1 LLSYTNL
8 KHRPDK
14 VPMLDLHRLTLLREV
29 KLHGSMSAAARELS
43 YSHSAIS
50 QQLGVLEKETG
61 VVLLEKVGRNVRLT
75 PAGEEL
81 VRNTEAILAAM
92 ERAEA
97 DLATSHER
105 PQGVVALAAFTT
117 ISRSIMPVALAELA
131 REYPGLDVRL
141 RREDPEQAVIQLMS
155 RQVDAVISDAFP
167 GTAVNYPS
175 GIHTTL
181 IGHDPIRGYLPHGM
195 SFTGT
200 DQLRDIRWVAEPS
213 HSGSAQWALR
223 VCRERGFEPVIAHV
237 SSDLLFHLRLVEHG
251 LAAAFLPDMVVREA
265 GSAITPSSWLPADQH
280 RNIQFLV
287 RSGSERSASLTVV
300 RETIA
305 RLLEPTNM

>member
-1 LLSYTNL
+1 
-8 KHRPDK
+8 
-14 VPMLDLHRLTLLREV
+14 MLDLHRLTLLRGV

-105 PQGVVALAAFTT
+105 PQGVVTVAAFTT

-131 REYPGLDVRL
+131 RNYPGLDVRL
-141 RREDPEQAVIQLMS
+141 RREDPEQAVLQLIS

-167 GTAVNYPS
+167 GTTVAFPG

-181 IGHDPIRGYLPHGM
+181 IGQDPIRGYLPHGM
-195 SFTGT
+195 SFTT
-200 DQLRDIRWVAEPS
+200 FDQLQDIRWVAEPPLAAS
-213 HSGSAQWALR
+213 SQWALR
-223 VCRERGFEPVIAHV
+223 VCRERGIEPVVAHV
-237 SSDLLFHLRLVEHG
+237 SSDLLFHLRMVEQG

-265 GSAITPSSWLPADQH
+265 GSAITPSSWLPADQQ
-280 RNIQFLV
+280 RSIQFLV
-287 RSGSERSASLTVV
+287 RSGSERSASLTAV
-300 RETIA
+300 REAITQA
-305 RLLEPTNM
+305 LHPAHM

>member
-1 LLSYTNL
+1 
-8 KHRPDK
+8 
-14 VPMLDLHRLTLLREV
+14 MLDLHRLTLLREV
-29 KLHGSMSAAARELS
+29 KLHGSMSAVARELS

-105 PQGVVALAAFTT
+105 PQGVVTVAAFTT

-131 REYPGLDVRL
+131 QNYPGLDVRL
-141 RREDPEQAVIQLMS
+141 RREEPEQAVMQLIS

-167 GTAVNYPS
+167 GTTVAPPG

-181 IGHDPIRGYLPHGM
+181 IGQDPIRGYLPHGM
-195 SFTGT
+195 SFTAF
-200 DQLRDIRWVAEPS
+200 DQLREIRWVTEPP
-213 HSGSAQWALR
+213 HSASAQWALR
-223 VCRERGFEPVIAHV
+223 VCRELGIEPVIAHV
-237 SSDLLFHLRLVEHG
+237 SSDLLFHLRMVEQG

-265 GSAITPSSWLPADQH
+265 RSVITPSSWLPADQE
-280 RNIQFLV
+280 RSIQFLV
-287 RSGSERSASLTVV
+287 RSGSERSASLVAV
-300 RETIA
+300 REAIIQ
-305 RLLEPTNM
+305 LLHPADM

>member
-1 LLSYTNL
+1 
-8 KHRPDK
+8 
-14 VPMLDLHRLTLLREV
+14 MLDLHRLTLLREV

-105 PQGVVALAAFTT
+105 PQGVVTVAAFTT

-131 REYPGLDVRL
+131 QSYPGLDVRL
-141 RREDPEQAVIQLMS
+141 RREDPEQAVMQLVS

-167 GTAVNYPS
+167 GTRVAHPG

-181 IGHDPIRGYLPHGM
+181 IGQDPIRGYLPNGM
-195 SFTGT
+195 SFTSVE
-200 DQLRDIRWVAEPS
+200 QLRELRWVAEPPE
-213 HSGSAQWALR
+213 SAASQWALR
-223 VCRERGFEPVIAHV
+223 VCRELGFEPVIAHV
-237 SSDLLFHLRLVEHG
+237 SSDLLFHLRMVEQG

-265 GSAITPSSWLPADQH
+265 HSEIMASSWLPADQQ
-280 RNIQFLV
+280 RGIQFLV
-287 RSGSERSASLTVV
+287 RSGSERSASLTAV
-300 RETIA
+300 REAITQVLQP
-305 RLLEPTNM
+305 RNM

>member
-1 LLSYTNL
+1 
-8 KHRPDK
+8 
-14 VPMLDLHRLTLLREV
+14 MLDLHRLTLLRAV
-29 KLHGSMSAAARELS
+29 KLHGSMSAAAREIS

-105 PQGVVALAAFTT
+105 PQGVVTVAAFTT
-117 ISRSIMPVALAELA
+117 ISRSVMPVALAELA
-131 REYPGLDVRL
+131 RDYPGLDVRL
-141 RREDPEQAVIQLMS
+141 RREDPEQAVMQLIA

-167 GTAVNYPS
+167 GAAVALPG

-181 IGHDPIRGYLPHGM
+181 IGQDPIRGYLPHGT
-195 SFTGT
+195 SFTAF
-200 DQLRDIRWVAEPS
+200 DQLREVRWVAEPPPAAS
-213 HSGSAQWALR
+213 SQWALR
-223 VCRERGFEPVIAHV
+223 VCRERGIEPVIAHV
-237 SSDLLFHLRLVEHG
+237 SSDLLFHLRMVEQG

-265 GSAITPSSWLPADQH
+265 GSAITPSSWLPADQQ
-280 RNIQFLV
+280 RSIQFLV
-287 RSGSERSASLTVV
+287 RSGSERSASLSAV
-300 RETIA
+300 REAIA
-305 RLLEPTNM
+305 RALHPADM

>member
-1 LLSYTNL
+1 
-8 KHRPDK
+8 
-14 VPMLDLHRLTLLREV
+14 MLDLHRLTLLREV

-105 PQGVVALAAFTT
+105 PQGVVTVAAFTT
-117 ISRSIMPVALAELA
+117 ISRSVMPIALAELA
-131 REYPGLDVRL
+131 RDYPGLDVRL
-141 RREDPEQAVIQLMS
+141 RREDPEQAVIQLVS

-167 GTAVNYPS
+167 GTTAAPAG

-181 IGHDPIRGYLPHGM
+181 IGQDPIRGYLPHGM
-195 SFTGT
+195 SFTAF
-200 DQLRDIRWVAEPS
+200 DQLREIRWVAEPP
-213 HSGSAQWALR
+213 HSASSQWALR
-223 VCRERGFEPVIAHV
+223 VCRERGIEPVIAHV
-237 SSDLLFHLRLVEHG
+237 SSDLLFHLRMVEQG
-251 LAAAFLPDMVVREA
+251 LAAAFLPDMVLREA
-265 GSAITPSSWLPADQH
+265 GSDITPSSWLPADQQ
-280 RNIQFLV
+280 RSIQFLV
-287 RSGSERSASLTVV
+287 RAGSERSASLTAV
-300 RETIA
+300 REAITQVLHQA
-305 RLLEPTNM
+305 HM

>member
-1 LLSYTNL
+1 
-8 KHRPDK
+8 
-14 VPMLDLHRLTLLREV
+14 MLDLHRLTLLREV

-105 PQGVVALAAFTT
+105 PQGVVTVAAFTT
-117 ISRSIMPVALAELA
+117 ISRSIMPVALAHLA
-131 REYPGLDVRL
+131 QSYPGLDVRL
-141 RREDPEQAVIQLMS
+141 RREDPEQAVMQLVS

-167 GTAVNYPS
+167 GTRVAHPG

-181 IGHDPIRGYLPHGM
+181 IGQDPIRGYLPNGM
-195 SFTGT
+195 SFTSVE
-200 DQLRDIRWVAEPS
+200 QLRELRWVAEPPE
-213 HSGSAQWALR
+213 SAASQWALR
-223 VCRERGFEPVIAHV
+223 VCRELGFEPVIAHV
-237 SSDLLFHLRLVEHG
+237 SSDLLFHLRMVEQG

-265 GSAITPSSWLPADQH
+265 RSEIMSSSWLPADQQ
-280 RNIQFLV
+280 RGIQFLV
-287 RSGSERSASLTVV
+287 RSGSERSASLTAV
-300 RETIA
+300 REAITQV
-305 RLLEPTNM
+305 LQPPNM

>member
-1 LLSYTNL
+1 
-8 KHRPDK
+8 
-14 VPMLDLHRLTLLREV
+14 MLDLHRLTLLREV

-50 QQLGVLEKETG
+50 QQLALLEKETG

-81 VRNTEAILAAM
+81 VRNTEAILVAV

-97 DLATSHER
+97 DLATTHER
-105 PQGVVALAAFTT
+105 PQGVVTLAAFTS
-117 ISRSIMPVALAELA
+117 ISRSVMPVVLAELA
-131 REYPGLDVRL
+131 SQYPGLDVRL
-141 RREDPEQAVIQLMS
+141 RREDPEQAVVQLMS

-167 GTAVNYPS
+167 GTTVDYPS
-175 GIHTTL
+175 GIHSTV
-181 IGHDPIRGYLPHGM
+181 IGQDPVRGYLPRGI
-195 SFTGT
+195 SITQS

-223 VCRERGFEPVIAHV
+223 ICRERGFEPVIAHV
-237 SSDLLFHLRLVEHG
+237 SSDLLFHLRMVEHG
-251 LAAAFLPDMVVREA
+251 LAAAFLPDMLVREA

-280 RNIQFLV
+280 RSIQFLV
-287 RSGSERSASLTVV
+287 RSGSERSASLSVV
-300 RETIA
+300 RETLA
-305 RLLEPTNM
+305 RLLAPAKDL